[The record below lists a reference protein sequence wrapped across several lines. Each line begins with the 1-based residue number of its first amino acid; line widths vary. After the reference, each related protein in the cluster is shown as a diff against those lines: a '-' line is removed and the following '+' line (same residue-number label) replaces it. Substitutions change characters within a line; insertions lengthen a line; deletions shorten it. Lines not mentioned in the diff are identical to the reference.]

1 MTSRFQARAIDLMVV
16 AGVAAY
22 GGYRTANRPPQMG
35 EGPSPFAQ
43 QVRLDPLYKTAVQ
56 ADGRLRSFE
65 SHAKTYMGM
74 VSGSRSIG
82 GQSNGFTY
90 LDLMFR
96 PESYADID
104 LIYVKN
110 KEVRVRILDALR
122 GQADVD
128 PARRDGIFRSG
139 LFPRTVMN
147 RPEVA
152 G

>member
-1 MTSRFQARAIDLMVV
+1 MVV
-16 AGVAAY
+16 AGLVAY
-22 GGYRTANRPPQMG
+22 GGYRTANRPPRTG

-74 VSGSRSIG
+74 VSGSRSIR
-82 GQSNGFTY
+82 GQTNGLTY

-104 LIYVKN
+104 LIFVKN
-110 KEVRVRILDALR
+110 KEVRVQILDALKGR
-122 GQADVD
+122 RDID
-128 PARRDGIFRSG
+128 PARRDMIFKSG
-139 LFPRTVMN
+139 LFPRKLMTQ
-147 RPEVA
+147 PEVA
-152 G
+152 AILQKLG